1 MKDACGHSSCDSP
14 SLSVNLGIN
23 NTLGFQSF
31 KCSQYPSAIE
41 TNQNILTLFYKG
53 CTNGKILS
61 PFINIKSSLSL
72 LGNQQDILKEEMS
85 TQGQYWNEFEP
96 GGKNPHFPY

>member
-31 KCSQYPSAIE
+31 KYSQYPSALE
-41 TNQNILTLFYKG
+41 TNQNILTLFCKG

-61 PFINIKSSLSL
+61 PFINSSLSL
-72 LGNQQDILKEEMS
+72 FRQSVRYSKGRDDVHTRIVLE
-85 TQGQYWNEFEP
+85 
-96 GGKNPHFPY
+96 